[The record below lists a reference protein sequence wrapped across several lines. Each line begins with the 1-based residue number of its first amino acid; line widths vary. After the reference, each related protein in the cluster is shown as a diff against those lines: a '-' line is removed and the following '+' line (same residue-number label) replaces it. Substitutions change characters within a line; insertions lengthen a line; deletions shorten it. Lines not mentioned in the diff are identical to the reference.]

1 MLTDHEGA
9 PLSARGILV
18 LGAVV
23 ICGLAVAQ
31 SFGWATAVAG
41 EALWIL
47 AGMAV
52 ALQAIKGDFETM
64 SRRVTWAGV
73 RLIVALWGS
82 LLLGIG
88 IVVAV
93 VVVVVVWVI

>member
-9 PLSARGILV
+9 PSSARGISV

-23 ICGLAVAQ
+23 FCDLAVAQ

-41 EALWIL
+41 ETLWIL

-52 ALQAIKGDFETM
+52 ALQAIKGDFEIAP
-64 SRRVTWAGV
+64 RRKDDA
-73 RLIVALWGS
+73 
-82 LLLGIG
+82 
-88 IVVAV
+88 
-93 VVVVVVWVI
+93 